1 VVDVL
6 NVGLTGGMGSGKSA
20 VSSLLAS
27 HGAVM
32 VDHDRTARDIVEPG
46 RAALR
51 EIVARFGEGVLL
63 EDGSLNRPA
72 LAALVFNG
80 DEDARQALNRIT
92 HPRIARST
100 REQYNRAR
108 KRLGDQA
115 IVIQDSP
122 LLFET
127 KAQNRYIG
135 VIVVEAPVELRIQ
148 RLHAGRGIP
157 EDEARRRIAVQATDE
172 QRRTI
177 ARWVVS
183 NDGDL
188 DDLAVQVGQLWASLQ
203 KLNARVIAEGL
214 DGSAPI
220 PLSVPL
226 D

>member
-1 VVDVL
+1 ML

-27 HGAVM
+27 HGAVI
-32 VDHDRTARDIVEPG
+32 VDHDQAARDIVKPG

-51 EIVARFGEGVLL
+51 QIVARFGEQVLL
-63 EDGSLNRPA
+63 PDGSLNRPA

-80 DEDARQALNRIT
+80 DEDARIALNKIT
-92 HPRIARST
+92 HPRISRST

-108 KRLGDQA
+108 RRLGDDA

-127 KAQNRYIG
+127 HAQNRYIG
-135 VIVVEAPVELRIQ
+135 VIVVEAPVELRIE
-148 RLHAGRGIP
+148 RLQAGRGIDA
-157 EDEARRRIAVQATDE
+157 EEARKRIAVQATDE
-172 QRRTI
+172 QRRAI
-177 ARWVVS
+177 ARWVVV

-188 DDLAVQVGQLWASLQ
+188 DDLAVKVGQLWAALQ
-203 KLNARVIAEGL
+203 KLNAKVVAEGL